1 MLCRLFCF
9 SLILLLT
16 PFSSANNVTQFKQR
30 FSAQVKQQLK
40 QYSIPGG
47 AYVIVQNKNIIAME
61 NFGHTD
67 KAKSHDVDNNTV
79 FRLASVSKTFAAT
92 ITTMLAQEKQLSLSD
107 PITKYVPHFTL
118 ATNGAAQKIQLKHLL
133 SHSSGLMPN
142 AYDNLLHENW
152 PMEKIIGRFNRI
164 TPICQPEKCYGYQ
177 NIAYGLLQ
185 PAIEASQSK
194 NYATLLQE
202 RVFTPLNMTHASV
215 GIDVYK
221 EQENTAKPHILR
233 KKSNTGKKDSQGN
246 AIKKYIWRTVKVE
259 PDFYKVATAA
269 GVNASITDL
278 AKWLIANLG
287 YKPEVLSSSL
297 LTELTIPRI
306 KTKKDLRRRFW
317 RDHLTDAH
325 YGYGWRIYQFNGYPI
340 IYHSGWV
347 AGFRADIGYSPELD
361 IGFAIVINA
370 ESNAISKISSQFW
383 LQASNF
389 FDKQLETKDKN

>member
-1 MLCRLFCF
+1 
-9 SLILLLT
+9 LLT

-30 FSAQVKQQLK
+30 FSTQVKQQFK

-47 AYVIVQNKNIIAME
+47 AYVIVQNKNIIAMD

-67 KAKSHDVDNNTV
+67 KAKAHDVDKNTV

-107 PITKYVPHFTL
+107 PITKYVPHFAL

-202 RVFTPLNMTHASV
+202 RVFTPLNMTDASV

-233 KKSNTGKKDSQGN
+233 KKINTGKKDSQGN
-246 AIKKYIWRTVKVE
+246 AIKQYIWRTVKVE

-269 GVNASITDL
+269 GVNASISDL

-370 ESNAISKISSQFW
+370 ESNTISKISSQFW
-383 LQASNF
+383 LQASNLF
-389 FDKQLETKDKN
+389 NKQLETKDKN